1 MVNELHLFITPS
13 QGAFISG
20 RVVLVTEEAKK
31 NYTYIQVALKVYAD
45 VRWTEF
51 DSETN
56 HDSSVTSHE
65 EYIHQTVIVWN
76 KENAPNHELSP
87 GFYQFSFDLNLQSSG
102 RSLPPS
108 FEGTYGCIRYEI
120 EATIFTA
127 SAKKQNKRLS
137 TRVDVAPIVDP
148 NTIPGVSLPKVLQ
161 VEKRFCCLWCAS
173 GPITLRACLPRT
185 GYCIVQ
191 DAITFEVDID
201 NGSNRS
207 IRKLVARLL
216 RLVVYTAQGHHRYDT
231 QTLAMVASNP
241 IEPGISRF
249 WRPSLPVPAT
259 VPTTT
264 SFCIVKVK
272 YYLKIQAC
280 ISGSHTSNPHVDF
293 DLFFGNV
300 PLSGIEVAIDQSPR
314 PGKVHIGYC

>member
-31 NYTYIQVALKVYAD
+31 DYTYIQVAVKVYAD
-45 VRWTEF
+45 VRCTVYG
-51 DSETN
+51 SEVGN
-56 HDSSVTSHE
+56 FSVTSHE
-65 EYIHQTVIVWN
+65 DYIHQTVIVWN
-76 KENAPNHELSP
+76 RENAPNHELSP
-87 GFYQFSFDLNLQSSG
+87 GFNQFPFAFNLQTSG

-120 EATIFTA
+120 EATIFRA
-127 SAKKQNKRLS
+127 SANKQSKRLS
-137 TRVDVAPIVDP
+137 TRVDVAPMVDP
-148 NTIPGVSLPKVLQ
+148 NTIPGVSVPKVLE
-161 VEKRFCCLWCAS
+161 VVNRFCCLWCAS
-173 GPITLRACLPRT
+173 GPITLRARVPRT

-191 DAITFEVDID
+191 DAITFEVDIE

-216 RLVVYTAQGHHRYDT
+216 RLVIYTAQGHHQFETR
-231 QTLAMVASNP
+231 TLATATSNP

-249 WRPSLPVPAT
+249 WRPSLPVSAT

-264 SFCIVKVK
+264 CSSILKVK

-280 ISGSHTSNPHVDF
+280 ISGSYNPHVHF
-293 DLFFGNV
+293 ELFFGNV
-300 PLSGIEVAIDQSPR
+300 PLSGIEDVIGQSPH
-314 PGKVHIGYC
+314 PGKVHPPIGYC